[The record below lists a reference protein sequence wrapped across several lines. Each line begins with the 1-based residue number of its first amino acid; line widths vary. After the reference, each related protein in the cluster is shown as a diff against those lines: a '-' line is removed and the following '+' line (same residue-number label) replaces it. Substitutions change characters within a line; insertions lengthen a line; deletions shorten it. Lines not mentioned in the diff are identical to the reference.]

1 MAKDKPPSLRK
12 QATLVG
18 SLLDTI
24 LELSRLQAAEPPFQT
39 FLDACVQKIAD
50 VTGIPHIKVLKYR
63 PYQGDLLVLSGVGW
77 NEGVVGKATLPI
89 DVSSP
94 PGRVIQT
101 GRSTIIEDFAR
112 DAEFKLSPLLSNHGI
127 RSLINV
133 PIKADGGTWGVL
145 EADSNQ
151 PCRFSDELATFLKT
165 MAHTIGAAIQREQ
178 RKVGAEEIQMAVARE
193 VARRDTLLTE
203 MHHRVKNNYQ
213 VIISAL
219 LIQLRKTKADETREM
234 LQSMSNRVTA
244 ISLAHDQLDPRQTSQ
259 TVSIPLYLGALCR
272 TIGQVTDEVAIQVE
286 FDEGSLPV
294 EKAVAIGLIVNELVT
309 NALKHAFTGPG
320 SIHVRFC
327 VGSGQSDAYL
337 SVSDDGKGMGAVAR
351 NRSSGLTLVDALA
364 KQLEGRVERE
374 SPKRGTAVRVW
385 FPMR

>member
-1 MAKDKPPSLRK
+1 MAKDKPPSLHK

-18 SLLDTI
+18 PLLETVLD
-24 LELSRLQAAEPPFQT
+24 LSRLQAAEPPLQT
-39 FLDACVQKIAD
+39 FLDECVQKIAD
-50 VTGIPHIKVLKYR
+50 ITGIAHIKVLQYR
-63 PYQGDLLVLSGVGW
+63 PYQGDLLVVSGVGW

-112 DAEFKLSPLLSNHGI
+112 DPEYKLSSLLSNHDI

-133 PIKADGGTWGVL
+133 PVKADGAVWGVL

-151 PCRFSDELATFLKT
+151 PCHFSDELATFLKT
-165 MAHTIGAAIQREQ
+165 MAFVIGAAIQREQ
-178 RKVGAEEIQMAVARE
+178 RKTAAEDMRIAVARE

-219 LIQLRKTKADETREM
+219 LIQHRKAKADETKEM
-234 LQSMSNRVTA
+234 LQTMSNRVTA
-244 ISLAHDQLDPRQTSQ
+244 ISLAHDQLDPRQASQ
-259 TVSIPLYLGALCR
+259 TVSIPSYLGALCR
-272 TIGQVTDEVAIQVE
+272 TIGQAAEDIAIE
-286 FDEGSLPV
+286 AELDDGSLPV

-309 NALKHAFTGPG
+309 NALKHAFTGTG
-320 SIHVRFC
+320 SVRVKFC
-327 VGSGQSDAYL
+327 VGSGRSDAYL
-337 SVSDDGKGMGAVAR
+337 SVTDDGKGMGAGAR
-351 NRSSGLTLVDALA
+351 GRSSGLTLVEALA

-374 SPKRGTAVRVW
+374 SPKRGTVVRIW
-385 FPMR
+385 FPMK